1 MSSDL
6 KVNVNDIMFNN
17 FSEKII
23 QYLDSKNDCKN
34 IVIEIKNMKQ
44 VYPLMDSDEKEN
56 IWNNLKKLMESVPKE
71 HFDSDFWL
79 QLVFNE
85 YKLK

>member
-1 MSSDL
+1 MNSELKQNVYRTMFFNMS
-6 KVNVNDIMFNN
+6 N
-17 FSEKII
+17 KIVE
-23 QYLDSKNDCKN
+23 YLDSKEECNK
-34 IVIEIKNMKQ
+34 IVSEIKNMQQ
-44 VYPLMDSDEKEN
+44 VFDLMDQKEQEN

>member
-6 KVNVNDIMFNN
+6 KENVNDIMFNN

>member
-85 YKLK
+85 YKL